1 MNKKKDIIA
10 LALSVSFV
18 MGGASLSHADEINT
32 DTTSYISENQPR
44 ESKSSVQNGDGEDKN
59 VAEVKNDSETK
70 ENENLI
76 LSEEKTPDAQ
86 KAGAEASTET
96 NYSEEEKNIK
106 DYNDSERYKT
116 TDLEAGSVNQ
126 TGYNTDANAEKGKD
140 GFKLDTLNPSNTSP
154 SKTEYGYQITIDKET
169 GQRTY
174 TDISVSDSG
183 NVPVE
188 TGEKPMMGVGDKLVP
203 NSPDVTYKPEDK
215 VDITG
220 KKNKSNVYA
229 SSEETLKHIN
239 NHENKSTSFGFKDNY
254 TQDNPRVKFYE
265 GSSFAY
271 TYRVNPWPN
280 ENDKLELMKLSG
292 EYNEK
297 VFVQGQDI
305 DTKVKVDNID
315 ENAKDRLVGQVY
327 NPITGAIVP
336 GASAYIGDDGNI
348 HIQMPK
354 GALKKDE
361 NGKYVVDKESI
372 FNSPDYKA
380 LQNLD
385 VKFFARPRTA
395 EEFKTIAETPDE
407 FGETG
412 TYVETGAG
420 TTDINHKGENVTI
433 DKQGIDR
440 YDHYNLIGKLKINL
454 DDTRYYN
461 QRFEDGNKEDTS
473 KITSSPVKPGKEF
486 EVKIVEPENP
496 RKEDKSAT
504 EMNEAEKKGEAAG
517 KINLD
522 FINKANEGKAEKD
535 KWKVDVNPHDISRFT
550 VTPPKSAK
558 AGDFVA
564 IPVEYTYTNGS
575 TDVHW
580 FHFVVQESDNNRP
593 EYHAE
598 IGYKGDTLTQSPELP
613 NDEAATKKNQP
624 TSYELVMP
632 EDGSKYKDSAGNEW
646 TNIKVDPKTGAV
658 TAVVPE
664 DADIKGGENLF
675 VDVKVNYIDEKTGEA
690 KEEIVKAQFIARPK
704 YKQEVTKTFNSKIP
718 FETKVIYD
726 DTLEIGKVVKTEG
739 RVGETET
746 TFKQVVINGEK
757 GIIDENGNFV
767 KDKEAVETKTIT
779 EKVDAEIRIGTK
791 PAKTTVTIPAD
802 TDYETSDSLEKGTM
816 QLKEQGED
824 GEVTITTSRDPE
836 TGEITTRKVIT
847 KEAKNKKMLIGTK
860 TENTI
865 VHEESIPFEY
875 EVTFDPTLKP
885 GEKVVDQEGKPG
897 SKTTTYNIVNSK
909 IVGDPVVKE
918 TTPIK
923 AIIRVGDQKFT
934 GETSHEVTEETKYIT
949 IVEEDPN
956 LPVGETK
963 EVQKGVRGS
972 KTTKYTQKFENG
984 VPGEVKEEVVSETQ
998 PQNRIVKVGTK
1009 TVTEHIS
1016 KEITEEIPYKVE
1028 IKYDDTM
1035 VAGTTRVETPGQ
1047 AGSKTTEY
1055 YRNLIN
1061 GKFDGDLNTR
1071 EVTDKYKAPINEVI
1085 VVGTKVETNNENYN
1099 DDVKVDVEY
1108 VEDNTLYKGT
1118 VNKGELT
1125 PGKVERKI
1133 VNKYDPETGKVST
1146 EEKVVVT
1153 PAKQKIIVGTKDFT
1167 GEFTHTIEKTLPFE
1181 REIQY
1186 DETMEAGTKEVS
1198 QTGQTGQSEQTV
1210 TQKYTNGVLADKEYS
1225 KEETTK
1231 EPVKE
1236 IVKIGTKPVTKVV
1249 EKPFNTEYQYD
1260 ENLEAGETQEET
1272 PGVNGNVTITT
1283 SYNQETGKVETKEET
1298 TAPTN
1303 RVVRIG
1309 GKTNGTETITEE
1321 IPFDVEVRKDPSLK
1335 KGEWKYATDD
1345 EGNELK
1351 GEKGEQEKT
1360 LTIVNSK
1367 VTETSEPTVTK
1378 KAKNA
1383 VILVGEGTN
1392 DGTHKV
1398 VEKKE
1403 IPFETRYEYDDSL
1416 EPGEEKVVTQGS
1428 PGEQERTNTL
1438 VIKDG
1443 KVTDTQE
1450 GEFKT
1455 TKEPQ
1460 ERLIKI
1466 GRKPS
1471 EGETTKTIER
1481 EIPYETKVIYDD
1493 TLEAGTQ
1500 KIEKEGKPG
1509 KEEVTITQK
1518 IKDSKPVGEATE
1530 TTKTITEKEDRVV
1543 KIGVKQV
1550 VKETELGH
1558 DTEYRYN
1565 PELKAGEEKVI
1576 EEGSKGSV
1584 KYTTTFNKET
1594 GKLDVKEERTE
1605 PKNKVVEYGSKTDGE
1620 FTYESD
1626 KAYDIIIRENPNLEA
1641 GKTNV
1646 IQEGKPGKT
1655 ETTVKIENSKEVSR
1669 DTKTITEKQ
1678 DKIIE
1683 IGTKNVCEIPPVNP
1697 EDPKQPGKDD
1707 PKDPEKP
1714 GEDNPKDPEKPGEDN
1729 PKDPEKPGEDDPK
1742 DPEKPGE
1749 DDPKDPE
1756 KPGEEDPKDQEKP
1769 GEDDPKD
1776 PEKPG
1781 EDDPKDPEK
1790 PGEDD
1795 PKDPEKPGEDDPKDP
1810 EKPGEDDPKDPEKPG
1825 EDDPKDPE
1833 KPGKDDPKDS
1843 ETSGKDDTK
1852 NPKKPS
1858 RKSVKTKPVI
1868 NKENANKNPKTGIT
1882 SLSTVLSSLGL
1893 SLGALG
1899 FSNKRKKK

>member
-32 DTTSYISENQPR
+32 DTTSYISENQSR

-76 LSEEKTPDAQ
+76 LSEEKTPEAQ
-86 KAGAEASTET
+86 QAGETATTEP
-96 NYSEEEKNIK
+96 NYTEEEKKIK
-106 DYNDSERYKT
+106 DYSDSERYKE
-116 TDLEAGSVNQ
+116 TDLTPGSTIVENVA
-126 TGYNTDANAEKGKD
+126 TDKGVEKD
-140 GFKLDTLNPSNTSP
+140 GFKFDTLNPSPTSP
-154 SKTEYGYQITIDKET
+154 SKTEYGYVISIDKET

-174 TDISVSDSG
+174 TKVVVSDSG
-183 NVPVE
+183 LVPVNA
-188 TGEKPMMGVGDKLVP
+188 GDKPMMGKGEKLTP
-203 NSPDVTYKPEDK
+203 DSPEVTYKPDEDGNISGRK
-215 VDITG
+215 Q
-220 KKNKSNVYA
+220 KLYNYEA
-229 SSEETLKHIN
+229 SEETLKHIN
-239 NHENKSTSFGFKDNY
+239 SKDNSSTVIGMKDNY
-254 TQDNPRVKFYE
+254 TQDNPDKKYF
-265 GSSFAY
+265 GKSFLV
-271 TYRVNPWPN
+271 TYKVNPWPN
-280 ENDKLELMKLSG
+280 ENDKLQLMKLNG

-315 ENAKDRLVGQVY
+315 ANAKDRLVGQVY
-327 NPITGAIVP
+327 NPITGKIVP
-336 GASAYIGDDGNI
+336 GARAYIGDDGNI
-348 HIQMPK
+348 HIQMPE
-354 GALKKDE
+354 GALKKNAD
-361 NGKYVVDKESI
+361 GKYVVNEESI
-372 FNSPDYKA
+372 FNTKDYKG

-395 EEFKTIAETPDE
+395 DELKTIAETPDDN
-407 FGETG
+407 GETG

-420 TTDINHKGENVTI
+420 TGTINHKGENVTI

-461 QRFEDGNKEDTS
+461 QRFEDGNDKDTS
-473 KITSSPVKPGKEF
+473 TITSSSVKPGEDFK
-486 EVKIVEPENP
+486 VKIVQPNDP
-496 RKEDKSAT
+496 TKTDKSALD
-504 EMNEAEKKGEAAG
+504 MNEAEKNGEAAG

-550 VTPPKSAK
+550 VTPPKSSK

-1186 DETMEAGTKEVS
+1186 DDSMDAGTQEVT
-1198 QTGQTGQSEQTV
+1198 QEGQTGNTKQTV

-1225 KEETTK
+1225 EVETTK
-1231 EPVKE
+1231 KPVNE
-1236 IVKIGTKPVTKVV
+1236 IVKIGSKPVTKVV
-1249 EKPFNTEYQYD
+1249 EKPFNTEYVYD
-1260 ENLEAGETQEET
+1260 ENLESGKTEEVT
-1272 PGVNGNVTITT
+1272 PGKNGKVTITT
-1283 SYNQETGKVETKEET
+1283 TYDKDQKKVVTSETEEKGQ
-1298 TAPTN
+1298 N
-1303 RVVRIG
+1303 RIVKIG
-1309 GKTNGTETITEE
+1309 GKTNGTEKVKEE

-1714 GEDNPKDPEKPGEDN
+1714 GEDNPKDPEKPGED
-1729 PKDPEKPGEDDPK
+1729 
-1742 DPEKPGE
+1742 
-1749 DDPKDPE
+1749 DPKDPE
-1756 KPGEEDPKDQEKP
+1756 KPGEE
-1769 GEDDPKD
+1769 
-1776 PEKPG
+1776 
-1781 EDDPKDPEK
+1781 
-1790 PGEDD
+1790 D